1 MTHPLTLQEIAKLS
15 GQDLITQAI
24 CDDMRAAADWQLEQ
38 VLGWLDENLSNYT
51 DNEYFG
57 DLKDLNSLEDDLKQ
71 AMRLEG
77 STYYRLRG
85 DHA

>member
-38 VLGWLDENLSNYT
+38 VLG
-51 DNEYFG
+51 
-57 DLKDLNSLEDDLKQ
+57 
-71 AMRLEG
+71 
-77 STYYRLRG
+77 
-85 DHA
+85 

>member
-1 MTHPLTLQEIAKLS
+1 
-15 GQDLITQAI
+15 
-24 CDDMRAAADWQLEQ
+24 QLEQ